1 MVMQQP
7 FSPLACHHLL
17 HVGSCL
23 LGLEPRLV
31 LTRKHVVPL
40 RRIAAWLPLGEAYFL
55 WWLDSDFIYLV
66 VVFYP
71 NWLLAWLSH
80 PMMKQCPCILPKCQ
94 AGAADS
100 AHCGTF
106 VELLLQEKSGAIKGC
121 VFVSNT
127 WMSQGS

>member
-7 FSPLACHHLL
+7 FSPLAYHHFHLCMSA
-17 HVGSCL
+17 HAL

-66 VVFYP
+66 VVSHP
-71 NWLLAWLSH
+71 NWFIAWLS
-80 PMMKQCPCILPKCQ
+80 Q
-94 AGAADS
+94 GAKFRLDAWV
-100 AHCGTF
+100 ATRGF
-106 VELLLQEKSGAIKGC
+106 P
-121 VFVSNT
+121 
-127 WMSQGS
+127 